1 MYSYHGGSPSKT
13 NAMLGGVHGLC
24 PHPTRNAVFATCG
37 EDKQLAIWD
46 AAARQRR
53 AVKKVQE
60 MAKTLS
66 WSPDAVH
73 IAVSR
78 GGQSEKCVG
87 DYSLA

>member
-1 MYSYHGGSPSKT
+1 
-13 NAMLGGVHGLC
+13 MLGGVHGLC

-53 AVKKVQE
+53 AVRKVQE
-60 MAKTLS
+60 MAITLS
-66 WSPDAVH
+66 WSPDAEH

-78 GGQSEKCVG
+78 GGQSEKCT
-87 DYSLA
+87 AAHPHA